1 MSVLETLRR
10 AAVKTIKPL
19 VGQDLWSR
27 LRTVAPRHGNR
38 ASNRAGVPPATGSAT
53 PSIRVAAAA
62 PPAAGSPA
70 ATAPR
75 LQDLATQFGTDKWGL
90 HRYAQHYQTHFRR
103 FCPDEFSLLEIGIGG
118 YSADGTGG
126 ASLRMW
132 KEFFPKAQ
140 IIGLDIYDKSFVDE
154 DRILTYQGSQTDE
167 QLLRRIADTHPNL
180 KIIVDDGSHQPEHI
194 RATFAILFPLLA
206 DGGFY
211 AIEDIQTSYWPR
223 WGGSADLDDPL
234 TTMGLV
240 KDLIDGLNYSE
251 FGDRQPRNYAD
262 GHVVAVHCY
271 HNLVILKKGNNREK
285 GSRPANWNTLRPAA
299 G

>member
-1 MSVLETLRR
+1 LTVLERLRR
-10 AAVKTIKPL
+10 AAVRTIKPL
-19 VGQDLWSR
+19 LSERLWSR
-27 LRTVAPRHGNR
+27 LRAVAPRRSSQTPDH
-38 ASNRAGVPPATGSAT
+38 PAA
-53 PSIRVAAAA
+53 PAVAPAAA
-62 PPAAGSPA
+62 SPA
-70 ATAPR
+70 VAPSPS
-75 LQDLATQFGTDKWGL
+75 LTDLATQFGTDKWGL

-103 FCPDEFSLLEIGIGG
+103 FRPDEFSLLEIGIGG

-132 KEFFPKAQ
+132 KQFFPKAQ

-154 DRILTYQGSQTDE
+154 ERILTYQGSQTDGD
-167 QLLRRIADTHPNL
+167 LLGRIAETHPNL
-180 KIIVDDGSHQPEHI
+180 KIIVDDGSHQPAHI

-206 DGGFY
+206 NGGFY
-211 AIEDIQTSYWPR
+211 AIEDTQTSYWPR
-223 WGGSADLDDPL
+223 WGGSAELDDPL

-240 KDLIDGLNYSE
+240 KDLVDGLNYSE

-271 HNLVILKKGNNREK
+271 HNLVILKKGNNRER
-285 GSRPANWNTLRPAA
+285 GSRPANWNTLKPAA